1 MQRVR
6 QRREYRN
13 SGDAPHPQDADPSRV
28 ALFNDYA
35 VLDRQNKT
43 YVISSLVRLVH
54 VGDHG
59 CQENKRPVAYD
70 DSKKESIK
78 CFFQAHHKIGQ
89 NSFEVSTAKAFEFP
103 FTDILMHVNLAVSD
117 SGSTLDIPEEAHKEV
132 QQTVKKVFE
141 QRRSRRTITTTLGS
155 LSSTAHDRFIGS
167 DDGRVVVQV
176 EPEQQTEGGLR
187 RSTRRRHA
195 IVYDS

>member
-1 MQRVR
+1 MLETMDVKRIKDLWHTMT
-6 QRREYRN
+6 RRKKVSSVSSKLTIR
-13 SGDAPHPQDADPSRV
+13 
-28 ALFNDYA
+28 
-35 VLDRQNKT
+35 LDRTLLRFLQT
-43 YVISSLVRLVH
+43 
-54 VGDHG
+54 
-59 CQENKRPVAYD
+59 
-70 DSKKESIK
+70 
-78 CFFQAHHKIGQ
+78 
-89 NSFEVSTAKAFEFP
+89 KAFEFP
-103 FTDILMHVNLAVSD
+103 FTDILMHVNLAVSY
-117 SGSTLDIPEEAHKEV
+117 SGSTLDIPEEEHKEV

>member
-43 YVISSLVRLVH
+43 YVISSLVH

-78 CFFQAHHKIGQ
+78 CFFQGHHKIGQ

-117 SGSTLDIPEEAHKEV
+117 SGSTLDIPEEEHKEV

-176 EPEQQTEGGLR
+176 EPEQQTEGGL
-187 RSTRRRHA
+187 
-195 IVYDS
+195 